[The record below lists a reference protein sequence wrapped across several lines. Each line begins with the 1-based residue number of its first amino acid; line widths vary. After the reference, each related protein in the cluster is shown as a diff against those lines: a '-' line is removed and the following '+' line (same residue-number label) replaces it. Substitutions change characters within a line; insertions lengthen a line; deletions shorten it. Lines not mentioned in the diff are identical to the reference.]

1 MTVNVCIFRGMY
13 TLEKTLETYIEVLA
27 VVILVVTCK
36 IICISK
42 DFLYN
47 VNLSII
53 TFLDNIFKKSSI
65 LIR

>member
-1 MTVNVCIFRGMY
+1 MTVNVCIFRWMY

>member
-1 MTVNVCIFRGMY
+1 MTINVCICGGMY
-13 TLEKTLETYIEVLA
+13 TLEKRLETYIEMLA
-27 VVILVVTCK
+27 VVLLVVTCK

-42 DFLYN
+42 GFLSN

>member
-65 LIR
+65 FIR